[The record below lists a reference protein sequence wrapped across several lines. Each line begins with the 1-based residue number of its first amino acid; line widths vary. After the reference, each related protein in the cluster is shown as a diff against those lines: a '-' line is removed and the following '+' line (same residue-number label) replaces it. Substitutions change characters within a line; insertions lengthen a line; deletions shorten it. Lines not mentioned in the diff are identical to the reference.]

1 MCKEIFFDTNEEH
14 EPTQADLKDVSSGF
28 LLIGLNFRSSAI
40 CLSKRKKLTLAQMK
54 NEASFPMWTSLECF
68 FHNFVLALHL
78 IRSLKLEAGEYIIIF
93 IFPSENMWKQ
103 VPPFPIS
110 LRNFPSIKFFLSHIL
125 LSL

>member
-1 MCKEIFFDTNEEH
+1 
-14 EPTQADLKDVSSGF
+14 
-28 LLIGLNFRSSAI
+28 
-40 CLSKRKKLTLAQMK
+40 
-54 NEASFPMWTSLECF
+54 MWTSLECF